1 MDKQTIRDI
10 DVAGKR
16 VLLRTDYNV
25 QVDEGGVV
33 DDLRLRES
41 IGTIA
46 ALRRDG
52 AKVVICSHR
61 GRPHGRVV
69 ESLRNAPVAVHL
81 SRLLDLPVPTSEDCI
96 GPEVEEAVERLEP
109 GAVMLLEN
117 VRFHPGEEANDADF
131 AAQLAR
137 LADVFVSD
145 AFGTAH
151 RAHASIVSV
160 PRYLPAVA
168 GLLLEREVDYLA
180 RITRDGDRPFGLVLG
195 GAKLSDKIKILS
207 HLAERTDVVCLG
219 GGMANTFLLA
229 QGIDVARSL
238 VEEDRVDAAREVLE
252 MAATRDDLEI
262 VLPTDVVVSFGS
274 PEDGNVRTVPVTEV
288 PTDWRILDIGPETA
302 EAFRVALSRVRLAVW
317 NGPVGLFEQD
327 RFAQGSYAVARI
339 FADLAATT
347 IVGGGETAAVV
358 QRAGVGDRISHIST
372 GGGASLAMLEG
383 RGLPGVDALL
393 DA

>member
-393 DA
+393 DT

>member
-1 MDKQTIRDI
+1 MNKQTIRDI

-16 VLLRTDYNV
+16 VFLRTDYNV
-25 QVDEGGVV
+25 QVDEGGGVE
-33 DDLRLRES
+33 DLRLRES
-41 IGTIA
+41 IGTIE

-81 SRLLDLPVPTSEDCI
+81 SRLLNLPVSIGEDCI
-96 GPEVEEAVERLEP
+96 GPETEEAVQRLAP

-117 VRFHPGEEANDADF
+117 VRFHPEEEANDADF

-137 LADVFVSD
+137 LADIFVSD

-160 PRYLPAVA
+160 PQYLPAVA

-180 RITRDGDRPFGLVLG
+180 RIARDSERPFGLVLG

-207 HLAERTDVVCLG
+207 HLAEHSDVICLG
-219 GGMANTFLLA
+219 GGMANTFLFA
-229 QGIDVARSL
+229 QGIDIARSL
-238 VEEDRVDAAREVLE
+238 VEEERVDVAREVME
-252 MAATRDDLEI
+252 MAAARDDLEL

-288 PTDWRILDIGPETA
+288 PTDWRILDIGPETV
-302 EAFRVALSRVRLAVW
+302 EAFRAALSRVRLAVW
-317 NGPVGLFEQD
+317 NGPVGLFERD

-339 FADLAATT
+339 FAGLAATT

-358 QRAGVGDRISHIST
+358 QRAGVADRISHIST

-383 RGLPGVDALL
+383 RGLPGVDALH

>member
-288 PTDWRILDIGPETA
+288 PTDWRILDIGPETV

-339 FADLAATT
+339 FAGVAATT

-358 QRAGVGDRISHIST
+358 QRVGVGDRISHIST

-393 DA
+393 DT

>member
-288 PTDWRILDIGPETA
+288 PTDWRILDIGPETV

-347 IVGGGETAAVV
+347 IVGGGETVAVV

>member
-288 PTDWRILDIGPETA
+288 PTDWRILDIGPETV

-339 FADLAATT
+339 FAGLAATT

-358 QRAGVGDRISHIST
+358 QRAGVGDRINHIST

-393 DA
+393 AP